1 MYNDNANPWPLILLE
16 YVSPYEFITIPVYP
30 YYQRQN
36 AQTESIN
43 NDETDIDD
51 DNNDSDYYSDDSS
64 VYFQQ
69 VKYDDECHICMN
81 EDNNCFYK
89 TICSH
94 IICKLCFNQ
103 LVRRR
108 RTCPMCRKSLFQNEV
123 GE

>member
-1 MYNDNANPWPLILLE
+1 MYNDNANPWSWVLLE
-16 YVSPYEFITIPVYP
+16 FPDEFIAFP

-36 AQTESIN
+36 AQ
-43 NDETDIDD
+43 NDSETDNNN

-69 VKYDDECHICMN
+69 VTYDDECPICMN